1 MNKDVVKKIFESIYQ
16 KKPKDFESIISEIKP
31 ESLGE
36 KVFKKY

>member
-1 MNKDVVKKIFESIYQ
+1 MNKDVVEKIIKSIM
-16 KKPKDFESIISEIKP
+16 KIKLKEFESIISEIKP